1 MTRAVR
7 DRILKEANGDISDH
21 LRNHIH
27 LTNCIHLKNHMH
39 KHSPIL
45 ADRSLMRDLIVL
57 QRSRSLRDPS
67 ASPPSWQS
75 PSITDLPSRMG
86 ENNGVIREGRR
97 SVGTESRRVGRTIS
111 GSSPPLGSFATSKV
125 APAEV
130 NVGTDGVTAVSEHSV
145 KSDIRDGRRIRRE
158 ESSRRSD
165 RNSVL
170 DGNEES
176 SPVHDAHLLHEVISR
191 KSESK
196 DRKSEQKDKQVR
208 GIPFK
213 TLSEQLNSAP
223 IDSDDIASSSANV
236 YGRRSQQ
243 EKIIDEPEPSFR
255 ANCSGLNR
263 VKRRKFRG
271 TRRSRM
277 NLTSRDT
284 GVQNELSVASNTL
297 AHGSDH
303 SKHKMEEENDN
314 YANKNVIGGPKNGCG
329 MPWNWS
335 RIHHRGKTFLDM
347 AGRSFSCGISDSML
361 RKCSPTARGRGIS
374 GTPIASDHSSSS
386 AKFDAEALPLLV
398 EASGSQESIE
408 NAGWQRDYSGELG
421 IFADNYIKHEVDSD
435 LASEARCSNRRRT
448 RGHHRS
454 RHQNLTQKYMP
465 RTFKDLVGQ
474 NLVAQALSNAVLKKK
489 VGLLYVFYGP
499 HGTGKTS
506 CARIFARALNCQSL
520 EHSKPCGLCNSCVG
534 YDMGKSRNI
543 REVVPVSNLD
553 FESITELLDHMIA
566 SQLPSQY
573 TVFIFDDCDS
583 FSSNCWSAITK
594 VIDRAPR
601 RLVFVLVCSS
611 LDVLPHII
619 ISRCQKFFFPKLK
632 DADVIHTLQWIAT
645 QENLE
650 IDKDA
655 LKLITSRSDGSLR
668 DAEMTLEQ
676 LSLLGQ
682 RISVP
687 LIQELVGL
695 ISDEK
700 LVDLLDLAL
709 SADTVN
715 TVKHLRLIIES
726 GVEPMALMSQIATV
740 ITDIL
745 AGSYDFKKERPRRKF
760 FRRQPLSKEDMEKL
774 RQALKT
780 LSEAEKQLR
789 MSNDKLTWL
798 TAALLQLAPDQQYM
812 LSSSA
817 ETSFNHSPLAL
828 NNVSGRGVSRN
839 IDQHAEIS
847 GGEKGLSTDVKF
859 AGHSDPYDNRISK
872 GISLDRKRHSG
883 VGVAPQQNTA
893 SGTDLMKSSGKQVSG
908 KTHKAIEEIWL
919 DVIGKIRINSIK
931 EFLIQEGTLASV
943 SFGAAPTVRLIF
955 NSQIAKS
962 KAEKLREQI
971 LQAFESALGSSVI
984 IEIRCESKR
993 DTTVGNHSS
1002 VTLPAPK
1009 NGMLQIR
1016 DISGYMPQAQP
1027 PHYGSGEVGR
1037 GEIVEIDASPREAHN
1052 QRESN
1057 QRNFEGLQGEV
1068 SVSRKNSTMSTN
1080 SERREGGAQSRSQSI
1095 VRSKVSL
1102 AHVIQQAEGCS
1113 QRSGWSKRKAVS
1125 IAEKL
1130 EQENL
1135 RLEPQSRSLLCWKA
1149 SRVTRRRLSRL
1160 RVRTRRPQSL
1170 LKLVSCGKCL
1180 SA

>member
-1 MTRAVR
+1 M
-7 DRILKEANGDISDH
+7 
-21 LRNHIH
+21 
-27 LTNCIHLKNHMH
+27 
-39 KHSPIL
+39 P
-45 ADRSLMRDLIVL
+45 L
-57 QRSRSLRDPS
+57 Q
-67 ASPPSWQS
+67 
-75 PSITDLPSRMG
+75 
-86 ENNGVIREGRR
+86 
-97 SVGTESRRVGRTIS
+97 
-111 GSSPPLGSFATSKV
+111 
-125 APAEV
+125 
-130 NVGTDGVTAVSEHSV
+130 
-145 KSDIRDGRRIRRE
+145 
-158 ESSRRSD
+158 
-165 RNSVL
+165 
-170 DGNEES
+170 
-176 SPVHDAHLLHEVISR
+176 
-191 KSESK
+191 
-196 DRKSEQKDKQVR
+196 
-208 GIPFK
+208 
-213 TLSEQLNSAP
+213 
-223 IDSDDIASSSANV
+223 
-236 YGRRSQQ
+236 
-243 EKIIDEPEPSFR
+243 
-255 ANCSGLNR
+255 
-263 VKRRKFRG
+263 
-271 TRRSRM
+271 
-277 NLTSRDT
+277 
-284 GVQNELSVASNTL
+284 
-297 AHGSDH
+297 
-303 SKHKMEEENDN
+303 
-314 YANKNVIGGPKNGCG
+314 
-329 MPWNWS
+329 
-335 RIHHRGKTFLDM
+335 
-347 AGRSFSCGISDSML
+347 
-361 RKCSPTARGRGIS
+361 
-374 GTPIASDHSSSS
+374 
-386 AKFDAEALPLLV
+386 
-398 EASGSQESIE
+398 
-408 NAGWQRDYSGELG
+408 
-421 IFADNYIKHEVDSD
+421 
-435 LASEARCSNRRRT
+435 
-448 RGHHRS
+448 
-454 RHQNLTQKYMP
+454 
-465 RTFKDLVGQ
+465 
-474 NLVAQALSNAVLKKK
+474 
-489 VGLLYVFYGP
+489 
-499 HGTGKTS
+499 
-506 CARIFARALNCQSL
+506 
-520 EHSKPCGLCNSCVG
+520 
-534 YDMGKSRNI
+534 
-543 REVVPVSNLD
+543 
-553 FESITELLDHMIA
+553 
-566 SQLPSQY
+566 
-573 TVFIFDDCDS
+573 
-583 FSSNCWSAITK
+583 
-594 VIDRAPR
+594 
-601 RLVFVLVCSS
+601 
-611 LDVLPHII
+611 
-619 ISRCQKFFFPKLK
+619 RCQKFFFPKLK